1 MFFKKFKNFI
11 KSNLVIQ
18 TPKILNLE
26 KSIIYKKY
34 NNNSNN
40 ILSMGKMNPD
50 KIFYI
55 IKRTPGTGL
64 FSNVLFVLNH
74 LIKAKKLGYIPFVD
88 MQNFHTIYNE
98 KNPIK
103 NNENAWE
110 YYFKNLSN
118 YTLSEIYN
126 SKRVI
131 FTSNEFEQDFEK
143 DLISEEIKD
152 KFRKNIIVNDKYLKI
167 VENIKKKNFLGKK
180 ILGVH
185 FRGTSYKRSPNHPF
199 PATKSQIANFVA
211 KLKKENNY
219 DKIFLVSEEENYK
232 RFFKAKFNNDVFFL
246 TSSFR
251 SNRNDAFKIYPRNLH
266 RFKLGREA
274 IIETLLLSNADGL
287 VYITSN
293 IASAAITWNL
303 NKNQKRYKID
313 NGFNSNNIIISQFLW
328 YLKKIL
334 PSYLGGFKKLI

>member
-1 MFFKKFKNFI
+1 MLCLTFVSFYFIRYRKYTCFLKNLKNFI

-110 YYFKNLSN
+110 YYFK
-118 YTLSEIYN
+118 I
-126 SKRVI
+126 
-131 FTSNEFEQDFEK
+131 
-143 DLISEEIKD
+143 
-152 KFRKNIIVNDKYLKI
+152 
-167 VENIKKKNFLGKK
+167 
-180 ILGVH
+180 
-185 FRGTSYKRSPNHPF
+185 
-199 PATKSQIANFVA
+199 
-211 KLKKENNY
+211 
-219 DKIFLVSEEENYK
+219 
-232 RFFKAKFNNDVFFL
+232 
-246 TSSFR
+246 
-251 SNRNDAFKIYPRNLH
+251 
-266 RFKLGREA
+266 
-274 IIETLLLSNADGL
+274 
-287 VYITSN
+287 
-293 IASAAITWNL
+293 
-303 NKNQKRYKID
+303 
-313 NGFNSNNIIISQFLW
+313 
-328 YLKKIL
+328 
-334 PSYLGGFKKLI
+334 